1 MERQHNTSIVTTVAQ
16 SSRLPGEL
24 GNQLLAQA
32 PRWIFILLVL
42 LISVRGALLIAD
54 LAGGPVATAAR
65 AVLPDI
71 QPLSRKVVDIP
82 SILRANLFGQAPL
95 ASGADAPITTMNL
108 KLSLV
113 LADADEKLGFASL
126 GSGPTDIRFYRVGDE
141 VPGGAKLYAVYV
153 DRVLLDRGG
162 TIEALVLPQR
172 PGQVGVVPPPMPM
185 ASNPAA
191 SVARVQQAVRDNP
204 SLLNQVMQR
213 QPVFTDGRLRGMRV
227 NPGPNAQAFAKLGL
241 RPNDIITAIN
251 GLALDD
257 QARSGEV
264 FNTLGSSAEAHV
276 TIDRNGRSQELTLN
290 IAEIANEAER
300 LATGPAPPMPE
311 PAPAPEER

>member
-1 MERQHNTSIVTTVAQ
+1 MVAQ

-24 GNQLLAQA
+24 GNQLLAHA

-54 LAGGPVATAAR
+54 LAGGPVAAALS
-65 AVLPDI
+65 AQPAI

-95 ASGADAPITTMNL
+95 ASGADAPVTTMNL
-108 KLSLV
+108 KLVLV
-113 LADADEKLGFASL
+113 FAEADEKRGLAALGPSL
-126 GSGPTDIRFYRVGDE
+126 TEIKVYKVGDA
-141 VPGGAKLYAVYV
+141 VPGGANLHAVYV

-162 TIEALVLPQR
+162 NIEALVMPQR
-172 PGQVGVVPPPMPM
+172 TGQAAALVPPMPM

-204 SLLNQVMQR
+204 NLINQVMQR

-227 NPGPNAQAFAKLGL
+227 NPGPNAQAFTRLGL

-251 GLALDD
+251 GMALDD

-264 FNTLGSSAEAHV
+264 FNMLGSSAEAHV

-290 IAEIANEAER
+290 IAEIASEAER
-300 LATGPAPPMPE
+300 LANGPQPPMPE
-311 PAPAPEER
+311 PAPEER